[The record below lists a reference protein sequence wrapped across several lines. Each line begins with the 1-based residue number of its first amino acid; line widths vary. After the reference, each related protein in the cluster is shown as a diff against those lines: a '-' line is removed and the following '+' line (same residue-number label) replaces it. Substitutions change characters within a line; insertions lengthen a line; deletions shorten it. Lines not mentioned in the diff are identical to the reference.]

1 MHSYQFSVFNYNP
14 DTRELTWQQVPDS
27 DHKPEKAAGS
37 QYLRKKVADVLHYL
51 LENRERVVSKDELLQ
66 NIWLQGEF
74 RENSLLQSIRE
85 LRKLLGESAQSPK
98 FIRTVHLKG
107 YQWIYGEVR
116 LISPL
121 IEKTESVEKTAI
133 TETKAEQSE
142 NKPQATTKQISTG
155 PVSGEHQTTGQSSE
169 PQRQSSPGRNTK
181 AAPLLAL
188 TTLLALTLVLV
199 IAVFFWP
206 SKDTVQTQ
214 LTANH
219 AEVAVL
225 PFINDTGDSELQW
238 LELGYSD
245 MFAQGLRKFIPLQ
258 VIPSYHL
265 QGAMAI
271 RQLDKRLSDSEQISG
286 LLAGIKAKYAIAAT
300 INKDGK
306 ALRFNYRI
314 HDLNGVFASGSIR
327 FPNLPSSLPTLIGR
341 VSQHLTA
348 TSTDNEDTGGVLFNS
363 KEAQQDYAKG
373 MQALQTKGAKL
384 AKRYFEAALLNEPGN
399 LAATAKLAD
408 TLSLLAESEQ
418 AQSYYRQ
425 LLASPALSQDAFLA
439 SSVYLGLAKL
449 LIQQH
454 RLKEVE
460 QLIEQGLAL
469 TQDKALRYQRAELL
483 RSRANYFHALGDNK
497 QRHQLLSRADELSR
511 PFASLQNEA
520 DALYYLG
527 SPTNIGLE
535 TDPDI
540 NLRQNQPKLEQAL
553 KYYQKLGNK
562 RGEALTLLAIGQNY
576 YFDVKKRLE
585 ALEQAKALFIQT
597 GNRLDLI
604 DTLNYIGYFFIQYHK
619 GELARQSLEQA
630 ITLLAPLNDPHRAQR
645 SYFFYAFSSLD
656 QGINN
661 EGSRAKAFLASAIDG
676 FETNIEKYAQI
687 TSSSITADSHL
698 LLAWAYSESGL
709 PLQAIPHIELALKT
723 YQQQG
728 YPVSIQYAQVSLLD
742 EYIKLGQWQ
751 KVVSL
756 AANVT
761 DSYLANIYLAR
772 AYYELDN
779 LEKARQTMAFT
790 KTRFSERWSQADE
803 KRLSLY
809 DQRLKN
815 AGPLKLE
822 KAALGEEISSHQ
834 NYCDDLWN
842 TDNIDTVI
850 QLTTSASN

>member
-1 MHSYQFSVFNYNP
+1 MQSYQFSIFTYNP
-14 DTRELTWQQVPDS
+14 DTRELSWQKDPS
-27 DHKPEKAAGS
+27 GNRESGS
-37 QYLRKKVADVLHYL
+37 QYLRKKVADVLLYL
-51 LENRERVVSKDELLQ
+51 LEKRERVVSKDELLQ
-66 NIWLQGEF
+66 SIWQQGEF

-85 LRKLLGESAQSPK
+85 LRKLFAESAQSPK

-107 YQWIYGEVR
+107 YQWIYPQVA
-116 LISPL
+116 LISPVT
-121 IEKTESVEKTAI
+121 EKTELTGTS
-133 TETKAEQSE
+133 AEQSE
-142 NKPQATTKQISTG
+142 NQQQAAKKQISTAEASLS
-155 PVSGEHQTTGQSSE
+155 PL
-169 PQRQSSPGRNTK
+169 PGRQNKLGLKTK
-181 AAPLLAL
+181 VTAFLAL
-188 TTLLALTLVLV
+188 TFVLF
-199 IAVFFWP
+199 IAVFLWP
-206 SKDTVQTQ
+206 TKDSPQMS
-214 LTANH
+214 LAAGK

-225 PFINDTGDSELQW
+225 PFINDTGDSKLQW

-286 LLAGIKAKYAIAAT
+286 LLDSINAKYAIAAT

-314 HDLNGVFASGSIR
+314 HDLKGVFASGSIR
-327 FPNLPSSLPTLIGR
+327 FPNLPSSLPSLISQ
-341 VSQHLTA
+341 VAQHL
-348 TSTDNEDTGGVLFNS
+348 STNQSPDGKAALALFKN

-373 MQALQTKGAKL
+373 TQALQTKGAKL
-384 AKRYFEAALLNEPGN
+384 AKHYFEAALLNEPGN
-399 LAATAKLAD
+399 LAATVKLAD
-408 TLSLLAESEQ
+408 TLSLLAEFEQ
-418 AQSYYRQ
+418 AQTYYRQ
-425 LLASPALSQDAFLA
+425 LLAAPALSQDAFLG

-454 RLKEVE
+454 RLDEVE
-460 QLIEQGLAL
+460 ALLGQGLAL
-469 TQDKALRYQRAELL
+469 TKDKSLRYQRAQLI
-483 RSRANYFHALGDNK
+483 RSKAKYFQLLGDNK
-497 QRHQLLSRADELSR
+497 QRHALLGQADELSR
-511 PFASLQNEA
+511 PFTSLQNEA

-553 KYYQKLGNK
+553 KYYRELGNK

-604 DTLNYIGYFFIQYHK
+604 DTLNYFGYFFIQYHK
-619 GELARQSLEQA
+619 GDLARQALEQA
-630 ITLLAPLNDPHRAQR
+630 IPLLDPLNDPHRAQR
-645 SYFFYAFSSLD
+645 SYFFYAFSALD

-661 EGSRAKAFLASAIDG
+661 EGSRAKAFLASAIKG
-676 FETNIEKYAQI
+676 FKSNIEKYAAI
-687 TSSSITADSHL
+687 SSDSITADSHL

-709 PLQAIPHIELALKT
+709 SSQAIEHIELALET

-728 YPVSIQYAQVSLLD
+728 YPVSIRYAQVSLLD
-742 EYIKLGQWQ
+742 EYIKQQQWQ

-779 LEKARQTMAFT
+779 LSQAHQTLMLT
-790 KTRFSERWSQADE
+790 KTRFSNRWSLADE

-809 DQRLKN
+809 HQGLKN
-815 AGPLKLE
+815 EGKFKLE
-822 KAALGEEISSHQ
+822 KIILGEEMSSHQ

-842 TDNIDTVI
+842 TENIDSVI
-850 QLTTSASN
+850 QLTTSAHQK